1 MARVSFYPIFLHI
14 ADSAIENAFT
24 VLTDHGPVKF
34 MCNEQMLYVHVPTK
48 LLKSPSGVLT
58 ASPAD
63 PGVLTSCRF
72 SVVHP
77 WSRDHIRTDVRNV
90 PVSRV
95 DQLDS
100 KVGMHF
106 WSSR

>member
-48 LLKSPSGVLT
+48 LLKSPSGVLP
-58 ASPAD
+58 ACPAD
-63 PGVLTSCRF
+63 PGVQPVRKQ
-72 SVVHP
+72 VHLQTIEENMKFYTLEK
-77 WSRDHIRTDVRNV
+77 SLELIR
-90 PVSRV
+90 
-95 DQLDS
+95 LAIYWL
-100 KVGMHF
+100 H
-106 WSSR
+106 